1 MDCAA
6 LGYPMDWPRILEC
19 VALSPQDL
27 KTETVFRSVLDA
39 ISKVGVERLAPI
51 KEIVGN
57 DVSWQSVLSQRP
69 NCACLRL

>member
-1 MDCAA
+1 
-6 LGYPMDWPRILEC
+6 MDWPRILEC
-19 VALSPQDL
+19 VALSPQDP

-51 KEIVGN
+51 KEIVGD
-57 DVSWQSVLSQRP
+57 DVSWQSVLSRRP